1 MKWYNDN
8 SKNSDV
14 VISSRIRLA
23 RNLSNYPFSSKLSE
37 TQAANLVD
45 EVNRLYSILE
55 DKLSTKINYCS
66 LSSINSNDKIALVER
81 HVISPEL
88 VNKKQSTGIL
98 VSKDEKISVMI
109 NEEEDRKS
117 VV

>member
-37 TQAANLVD
+37 TQASNLVD
-45 EVNRLYSILE
+45 EVNRLHSILE
-55 DKLSTKINYCS
+55 D
-66 LSSINSNDKIALVER
+66 
-81 HVISPEL
+81 
-88 VNKKQSTGIL
+88 
-98 VSKDEKISVMI
+98 
-109 NEEEDRKS
+109 
-117 VV
+117 